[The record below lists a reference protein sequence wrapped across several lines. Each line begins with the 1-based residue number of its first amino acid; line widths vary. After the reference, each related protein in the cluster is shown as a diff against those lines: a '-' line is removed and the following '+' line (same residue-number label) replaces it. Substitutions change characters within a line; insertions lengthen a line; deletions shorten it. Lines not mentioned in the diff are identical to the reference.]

1 MGITGDSLV
10 TDRSSPSSPSNLDSN
25 SQTQLYQLL
34 TERLP
39 DTAIV
44 SIAGGEALTHLH
56 AHRWEMHSTSGGA
69 YELHES

>member
-39 DTAIV
+39 DTTIV
-44 SIAGGEALTHLH
+44 SIADGEALTDLH
-56 AHRWEMHSTSGGA
+56 VQRREMRSTSGGA